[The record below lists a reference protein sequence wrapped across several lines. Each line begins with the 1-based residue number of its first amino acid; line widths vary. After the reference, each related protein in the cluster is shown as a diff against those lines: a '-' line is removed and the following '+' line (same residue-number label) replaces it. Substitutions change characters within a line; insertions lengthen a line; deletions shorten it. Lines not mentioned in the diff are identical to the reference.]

1 MQQTIYIDEVRS
13 CTLVDEANDRFEIE
27 WFETN
32 KHLFQRA
39 TVKGAEL
46 HLQKENHKE
55 WCNGDQLYS
64 NGEFVAQLVIKPTL
78 VIQFTSHS
86 SVDVADFSFFI
97 GNRHLPIYL
106 AGTNV
111 FVVPY
116 DGKLYEQLLPKFT
129 TQVELVKKQLFSSD
143 LLKKKIVY

>member
-1 MQQTIYIDEVRS
+1 MQHTIYIDEVRP
-13 CTLVDEANDRFEIE
+13 CTLIDDSSDKFEIE
-27 WFETN
+27 WFETK

-39 TVKGAEL
+39 TVSGTEL
-46 HLQKENHKE
+46 YLLKENDKE
-55 WCNGDQLYS
+55 WCNGDQLFS
-64 NGEFVAQLVIKPTL
+64 KGEFVARLVIKPTL
-78 VIQFTSHS
+78 VIQFTSHNS
-86 SVDVADFSFFI
+86 IDVADFSFFI

-106 AGTNV
+106 AGNNV

-143 LLKKKIVY
+143 LLKKKIIY